1 MLTSV
6 LSTVVNS
13 AMTLDIFPEK
23 LKPSRVILLFKKSDK
38 LNVNNYR
45 SISILTCFTKNLEK
59 IISDRLL
66 NFFNKNS
73 VLVSNQYGFR
83 AGCSTSHTILDTVT
97 STYDNIDNNQYTG
110 MVTPDTTKAF
120 DAVCK
125 KDS

>member
-1 MLTSV
+1 
-6 LSTVVNS
+6 
-13 AMTLDIFPEK
+13 MTLDIFPEK

-73 VLVSNQYGFR
+73 VFLFIFIFISIF
-83 AGCSTSHTILDTVT
+83 ILLTRR
-97 STYDNIDNNQYTG
+97 
-110 MVTPDTTKAF
+110 KATE
-120 DAVCK
+120 ALYIG
-125 KDS
+125 